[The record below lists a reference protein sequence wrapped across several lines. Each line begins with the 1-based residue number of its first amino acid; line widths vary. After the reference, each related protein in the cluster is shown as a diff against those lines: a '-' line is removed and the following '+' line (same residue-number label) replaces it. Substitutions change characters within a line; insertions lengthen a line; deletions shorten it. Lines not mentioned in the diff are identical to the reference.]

1 MKKLRIFIQIII
13 GISII
18 ALILYKLDLE
28 KVIDELG
35 KTDFTYFILAC
46 ISYLFLNLALA
57 FRLSYLLKKI
67 GHNIKYI
74 NVFLSHMGGMIVGDI
89 TPGRS
94 GYFLTPPIM
103 KKTSGIPITDG
114 MACIFAPQ
122 GIEFILKVG
131 GAAAALIYIS
141 SFSNATRNF
150 IISSMIGAILLL
162 VVGIFM
168 LLLSWHEEKVSSRL
182 LSKIPF
188 FNNFAVNLSFFKDR
202 SILIKNS
209 LDKILILY
217 IIGWFFAALQWY
229 FLAKAI
235 GIDIPFFAIFLLH
248 PLITILM
255 FVPIS
260 PAGLGLMEGGVIV
273 VFSLLG
279 ISSVAAMAFSVL
291 MRINILFVD
300 LIGLK
305 TVMKAS
311 K

>member
-1 MKKLRIFIQIII
+1 MKKLRIFIQIIV

-18 ALILYKLDLE
+18 AFILNKLDLKE
-28 KVIDELG
+28 VIAVIG
-35 KTDFTYFILAC
+35 KADFTYFILAC
-46 ISYLFLNLALA
+46 ISYLLLNFVLA

-67 GHNIKYI
+67 GHNIKYF

-103 KKTSGIPITDG
+103 KKKSGIPITDG

-122 GIEFILKVG
+122 GIEFILKVI

-141 SFSNATRNF
+141 SFSNVDSNF
-150 IISSMIGAILLL
+150 IILAMIGAILLL

-182 LSKIPF
+182 LSKVPF
-188 FNNFAVNLSFFKDR
+188 LNNFAVNLSFFKDR

-209 LDKILILY
+209 LDKILVLY
-217 IIGWFFAALQWY
+217 LIGWFFATLQWY

-235 GIDIPFFAIFLLH
+235 GIDISFFAIFLLH

-260 PAGLGLMEGGVIV
+260 PAGLGLMEGGVIL
-273 VFSLLG
+273 VFSFFS
-279 ISSVAAMAFSVL
+279 ISSAAAMAFSVL
-291 MRINILFVD
+291 VRINILVVD
-300 LIGLK
+300 LIGLR
-305 TVMKAS
+305 TVIKS
-311 K
+311 S

>member
-18 ALILYKLDLE
+18 AFILNKLDLE
-28 KVIDELG
+28 EVMLVLG
-35 KTDFTYFILAC
+35 KTDFAYFILAC
-46 ISYLFLNLALA
+46 ISYLLLNLVLA

-94 GYFLTPPIM
+94 GYFLTPNII
-103 KKTSGIPITDG
+103 KRRSGIPITDG

-122 GIEFILKVG
+122 GVEFILKVG

-141 SFSNATRNF
+141 SFSNVSRNF
-150 IISSMIGAILLL
+150 IISAMIGAILLL

-168 LLLSWHEEKVSSRL
+168 LLLSWQDEKVSSRL

-188 FNNFAVNLSFFKDR
+188 LNNFAVNLSFFKDR

-217 IIGWFFAALQWY
+217 MIGWFFATLQWY

-235 GIDIPFFAIFLLH
+235 GIDISFFAIFLLH

-260 PAGLGLMEGGVIV
+260 PAGLGLMEGGVIL
-273 VFSLLG
+273 VFSFFG
-279 ISSVAAMAFSVL
+279 ISSAAAMAFSVL
-291 MRINILFVD
+291 VRINILLVD

-305 TVMKAS
+305 TVISS

>member
-1 MKKLRIFIQIII
+1 MKKFRIFLQIII

-18 ALILYKLDLE
+18 AFILNKLDLKE
-28 KVIDELG
+28 VIAVLG
-35 KTDFTYFILAC
+35 KIDFTYFILAC
-46 ISYLFLNLALA
+46 ISYLLLNLVLA

-103 KKTSGIPITDG
+103 KKTSDIPITDG

-141 SFSNATRNF
+141 SFSNVSRNF
-150 IISSMIGAILLL
+150 IISAMIGAILLL

-209 LDKILILY
+209 LDKILILS
-217 IIGWFFAALQWY
+217 IIGWFFAAFQWY

-260 PAGLGLMEGGVIV
+260 PAGLGLMEGGVIL
-273 VFSLLG
+273 VFSYFG
-279 ISSVAAMAFSVL
+279 ISSAAAMAFSVL
-291 MRINILFVD
+291 VRINILFVD